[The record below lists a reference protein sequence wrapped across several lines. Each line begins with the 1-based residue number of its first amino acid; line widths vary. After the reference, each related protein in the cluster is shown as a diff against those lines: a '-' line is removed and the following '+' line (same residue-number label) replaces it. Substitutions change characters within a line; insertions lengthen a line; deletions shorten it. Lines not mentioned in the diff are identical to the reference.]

1 MRLPHARLPTTQLS
15 HARLST
21 ARAPRVR
28 AIAALCSCLVAAPA
42 WADETSP
49 PPPPAEL
56 APLPPAPTAEQP
68 SLTPPIIATGV
79 TAALLA
85 ASLGSMWK
93 FRGALEDRNEVAFHI
108 VDDEQ
113 RHKFRDA
120 AQRVDMW
127 KSRALLF
134 GGATLASV
142 VVTSLLWSRVDMARE
157 QPHRPTRF
165 SIAPTSSNDGAVVS
179 LDGGF

>member
-1 MRLPHARLPTTQLS
+1 MRPPHAHLP

-28 AIAALCSCLVAAPA
+28 AIAALCGCLIAAPA
-42 WADETSP
+42 WADEPSSP

-56 APLPPAPTAEQP
+56 APLPPPPTVEQP

-93 FRGALEDRNEVAFHI
+93 FRGALEDRNEVSSHI
-108 VDDEQ
+108 VDEEQ
-113 RHKFRDA
+113 RRNFHDA
-120 AQRVDMW
+120 SQRADAW

-157 QPHRPTRF
+157 PQRRPTRF